1 MVALVSLSLLWR
13 ERARV
18 RVGVVAVPLVTV
30 PLVTIP
36 LVTIPLVTIPL
47 VTIPLVTIPL
57 TPPSPPVGE
66 RDAQGRA

>member
-36 LVTIPLVTIPL
+36 LVTIPL
-47 VTIPLVTIPL
+47 